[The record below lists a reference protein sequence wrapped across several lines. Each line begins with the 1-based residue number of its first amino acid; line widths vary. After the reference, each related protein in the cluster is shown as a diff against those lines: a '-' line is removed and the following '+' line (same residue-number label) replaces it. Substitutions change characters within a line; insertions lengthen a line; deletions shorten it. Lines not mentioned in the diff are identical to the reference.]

1 MFSAVLIAEWFVRKG
16 IQEKNPLDLLQI
28 MKLAYIAHGCYL
40 AIEEKPLFKEKVEAW
55 QYGPVVFEIYTEYK
69 RHGKSP
75 IEFPRRFLDM
85 DISHIQS
92 NERVQEVLLDVY
104 NTFADMNSSALIRL
118 THMAGSP
125 WSEVYKEGKRG
136 IPIGN
141 DLIKNYYKH
150 ELST

>member
-69 RHGKSP
+69 RHGKSKIVDAHESLDTSP
-75 IEFPRRFLDM
+75 IESD
-85 DISHIQS
+85 
-92 NERVQEVLLDVY
+92 EVAKEVLLHVY
-104 NTFADMNSSALIRL
+104 NKFSDMNSSALIRL
-118 THMAGSP
+118 THKPGSP
-125 WSEVYKEGKRG
+125 WTEVYKEGERG

-141 DLIKNYYKH
+141 DRIKNYYKQV
-150 ELST
+150 LNI